1 MHRTR
6 LVRVSFV
13 LLFTA
18 AFVSSA
24 AAQPGL
30 LRTLDVAII
39 DSGLATAID
48 HLSDE
53 GATHVANVVSF
64 MNGRKDAL
72 VVWNTR

>member
-13 LLFTA
+13 LFTT
-18 AFVSSA
+18 AFAPSA
-24 AAQPGL
+24 LAQPGL

-48 HLSDE
+48 DLSDG
-53 GATHVANVVSF
+53 GATHVADALGF
-64 MNGRKDAL
+64 MTGRKDSL
-72 VVWNTR
+72 VDWNAR

>member
-13 LLFTA
+13 LFFTT

-30 LRTLDVAII
+30 LRKLD
-39 DSGLATAID
+39 LP
-48 HLSDE
+48 
-53 GATHVANVVSF
+53 
-64 MNGRKDAL
+64 GRTRAL
-72 VVWNTR
+72 RCSEPSCTRVIWNTP

>member
-13 LLFTA
+13 LFTT
-18 AFVSSA
+18 AFALSA
-24 AAQPGL
+24 LAQPGL